1 MIRIAKIAMSMLVL
15 GCLTMSAAEPLKI
28 KLWPNGAPSKNGL
41 EGTEERWEGAKV
53 YEVSESELWVY
64 KAEKPN
70 GMAVVAC
77 PGGAYEYLSTDN
89 EGTMFID
96 WMNERGITFAI
107 LKYRLPNGHSE
118 VPLEDARRAMEIMR
132 TQGKEF
138 GVNPDE
144 IGIMGSSA
152 GGHLAATLSTM
163 HGSPMYRPDFQIL
176 LYPVITMT
184 DKTHKGS
191 RTNLLGENP
200 TADQIERYSLENRV
214 SEQTPP
220 AFIIL
225 AADDNIVDPI
235 NSLRYTEKL
244 QAHKVP
250 YSLHIYP
257 GGGHGFGFRDT
268 YTYKPQWSAELDRWL
283 KSLQK

>member
-1 MIRIAKIAMSMLVL
+1 MKRIAKIAMSMLAL
-15 GCLTMSAAEPLKI
+15 GCITMSAAEPMKI
-28 KLWPNGAPSKNGL
+28 KLWSNGAPTKNGL

-53 YEVSESELWVY
+53 YEVSEPELWVY
-64 KAEKPN
+64 QAEKPN
-70 GMAVVAC
+70 GMAVIAC
-77 PGGAYEYLSTDN
+77 PGGGYKYLSTDN

-138 GVNPDE
+138 GVNPNE
-144 IGIMGSSA
+144 IGTMGSSA
-152 GGHLAATLSTM
+152 GGHLAATLATM
-163 HGSPMYRPDFQIL
+163 YSSPMYRPDFQIL

-200 TADQIERYSLENRV
+200 TAGEIEKYSLENRV
-214 SEQTPP
+214 DAQTPP

-225 AADDNIVDPI
+225 ASDDNAVKPI
-235 NSLRYTEKL
+235 NSLRYAEKL
-244 QAHKVP
+244 QENKVP

-257 GGGHGFGFRDT
+257 SGGHGFGFRDT

>member
-28 KLWPNGAPSKNGL
+28 KLWPDGAPTKNGL

-53 YEVSESELWVY
+53 YKVSDPELWVY

-214 SEQTPP
+214 DAQTPP

-244 QAHKVP
+244 QNHKVP

-268 YTYKPQWSAELDRWL
+268 YTYKPQWVAELDRWL

>member
-1 MIRIAKIAMSMLVL
+1 MKRIAKIAISMLAL
-15 GCLTMSAAEPLKI
+15 GCLAMSAVAPLKI
-28 KLWPNGAPSKNGL
+28 KLWPNGAPTKNGL

-53 YEVSESELWVY
+53 YEVSEPELWVY

-77 PGGAYEYLSTDN
+77 PGGGYKYLSTDN

-107 LKYRLPNGHSE
+107 LKYRLPNGQSE

-138 GVNPDE
+138 GVNPNE

-152 GGHLAATLSTM
+152 GGHLAATLATM
-163 HGSPMYRPDFQIL
+163 YGSPMYRPDFQIL

-214 SEQTPP
+214 DAQTPP

-225 AADDNIVDPI
+225 ASDDNAVKPI
-235 NSLRYTEKL
+235 NSLRYAEKL
-244 QAHKVP
+244 QSNKVP

-257 GGGHGFGFRDT
+257 AGGHGFGFRDT
-268 YTYKPQWSAELDRWL
+268 YQYKPQWSAELDRWL

>member
-1 MIRIAKIAMSMLVL
+1 MKRIAKIAISMLAL
-15 GCLTMSAAEPLKI
+15 GCLAMSAVEPVKI
-28 KLWPNGAPSKNGL
+28 KLWPNGAPTKNGL

-53 YEVSESELWVY
+53 YEVSEPELWVY

-77 PGGAYEYLSTDN
+77 PGGGYKYLSTDN

-107 LKYRLPNGHSE
+107 LKYRLPNGQSE

-138 GVNPDE
+138 GVNPNE

-152 GGHLAATLSTM
+152 GGHLAATLATM
-163 HGSPMYRPDFQIL
+163 YGSPMYRPDFQIL

-214 SEQTPP
+214 DAQTPP

-225 AADDNIVDPI
+225 ASDDNVVVPN
-235 NSLRYTEKL
+235 NSLRYAEQL
-244 QAHKVP
+244 QDHKVP

-257 GGGHGFGFRDT
+257 SGGHGFGFRDT